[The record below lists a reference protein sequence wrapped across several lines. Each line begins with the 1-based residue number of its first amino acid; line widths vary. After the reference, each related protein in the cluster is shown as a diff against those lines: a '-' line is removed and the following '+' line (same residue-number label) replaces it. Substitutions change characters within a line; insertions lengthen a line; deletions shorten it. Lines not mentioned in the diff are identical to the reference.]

1 MPVGAVLTQPT
12 TISTAILRRCKWTST
27 RKGFHTRIF
36 WIFFWNSHDPG
47 QKPWSRQYA
56 SIIFF
61 HDDEQKRLAEE
72 SKSRQEEA
80 LGKAILYTDILPY
93 SSFHLAED
101 YHQKYWL
108 QGSSKLI
115 NEFRVFY
122 PNFKGII
129 SSTAAAR
136 VNGIIGGYG
145 RLNGTV
151 KELSSYGLSAESN
164 KLLMALLNRSA
175 RQPVSSSD

>member
-1 MPVGAVLTQPT
+1 MGYAGGSSPDPT
-12 TISTAILRRCKWTST
+12 YHNLDGHFETVQMDFDPERISYAKLLDL
-27 RKGFHTRIF
+27 
-36 WIFFWNSHDPG
+36 FWNSHDPG

-61 HDDEQKRLAEE
+61 HDDEQKNLAEE

-80 LGKAILYTDILPY
+80 LGKVKLYTDILPY
-93 SSFHLAED
+93 DHFYLAED

-115 NEFRVFY
+115 NEFRGFY
-122 PNFKGII
+122 PDFKGII

-151 KELSSYGLSAESN
+151 KELSSYGLSTESN
-164 KLLMALLNRSA
+164 KLLMTLLNRSA
-175 RQPVSSSD
+175 RQPVS